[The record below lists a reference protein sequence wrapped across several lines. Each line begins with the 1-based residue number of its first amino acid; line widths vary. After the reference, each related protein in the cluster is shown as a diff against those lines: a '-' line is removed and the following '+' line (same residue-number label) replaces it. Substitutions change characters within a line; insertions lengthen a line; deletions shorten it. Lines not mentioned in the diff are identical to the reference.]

1 KRTRGSSVRV
11 RRASPTTAKRRT
23 APSRRALRPASGPRT
38 GFPGTPSSPGR
49 ADNAPGWAESSPRK
63 APALRKEFP
72 MIRHLADIHI
82 SQDMQSC
89 MESCSDCHGACLE
102 LIDHCLRLGGEH
114 ARPHHIKQLEDCAEI
129 CQVALNVM

>member
-1 KRTRGSSVRV
+1 
-11 RRASPTTAKRRT
+11 
-23 APSRRALRPASGPRT
+23 
-38 GFPGTPSSPGR
+38 
-49 ADNAPGWAESSPRK
+49 
-63 APALRKEFP
+63 

-129 CQVALNVM
+129 CQVALNVMLRVSSHYPRLCEVCAEICDACAKDCSRMAGDDLLLRQAAELCRKCADRCRSLEQAA